1 VTRSKAS
8 FLSTALLLLLCG
20 CGGSTTTPSGGASP
34 GGCPPATKD
43 AYARAVLADKPAV
56 YYRLDEAAGPT
67 LCDASGN
74 HNNGAYSASGVTYR
88 QPGGPHHTN
97 DTAIGANGTAQV
109 AVSSASSGISG
120 LASFTLEGW
129 FRTTAK
135 QDQIVVDIGQAGAQN
150 MAGLGPWMN
159 QVSSTFV
166 TTPGTGDYISFD
178 TYDGAFQFDASAAGI
193 NVFDGNWHYAAVS
206 FSATSSMAS
215 VYLDNRTLGSTSI
228 ADRPAASPVRI
239 GFWVD
244 ALFNKPFDGGLDEI
258 AVYPSALTVDQ
269 IARHYAAAA

>member
-1 VTRSKAS
+1 VTRSKVS
-8 FLSTALLLLLCG
+8 FLSAALLLLLSG
-20 CGGSTTTPSGGASP
+20 CGGGTTTPSGGASP
-34 GGCPPATKD
+34 EGCSSPTND

-56 YYRLDEAAGPT
+56 YYRLDEAAGPS

-74 HNNGAYSASGVTYR
+74 HNNGTYSATGLTYR
-88 QPGGPHHTN
+88 QPGGPHHSS
-97 DTAIGANGTAQV
+97 DTAIGADGTTQV
-109 AVSSASSGISG
+109 AASNANSGISG
-120 LASFTLEGW
+120 SASFTLEGW

-135 QDQIVVDIGQAGAQN
+135 QDQIVVEIGQAGAQT

-193 NVFDGNWHYAAVS
+193 NVFDGNWHYTAVS
-206 FSATSSMAS
+206 FSTSSSMAS
-215 VYLDNRTLGSTSI
+215 VYLDNRALGSTSI
-228 ADRPAASPVRI
+228 ADRPGASPVRI

-258 AVYPSALTVDQ
+258 AVYPSALTADQ
-269 IARHYAAAA
+269 IARHYAAGA